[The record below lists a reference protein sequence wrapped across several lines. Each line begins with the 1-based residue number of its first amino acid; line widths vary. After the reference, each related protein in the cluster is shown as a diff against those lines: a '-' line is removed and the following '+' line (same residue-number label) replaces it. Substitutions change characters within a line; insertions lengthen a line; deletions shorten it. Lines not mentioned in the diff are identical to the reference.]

1 MSLLPKLI
9 AGAATELVD
18 ATGNALDKL
27 ITSEPERLEA
37 RKAISEVI
45 LKNLGELA
53 SYQRDV
59 LNTELQGT
67 KLQRNWRPLV
77 MLAFAFIIVFH
88 YFLQPVLGFWL
99 PMPTIELPERFW
111 GLLELGLG
119 GYVIGRSIEKVATTV
134 SGSMNLPKL
143 TRRQRRKQ
151 ADNTP

>member
-1 MSLLPKLI
+1 MSIIPKLI

-27 ITSEPERLEA
+27 ITNEPERLAA
-37 RKAISEVI
+37 RKEISEVI

-88 YFLQPVLGFWL
+88 YFIQPVLGFWFD
-99 PMPTIELPERFW
+99 MPTIELPERFW

-134 SGSMNLPKL
+134 TAGIDLPKM
-143 TRRQRRKQ
+143 TRRQRRRQEQSK
-151 ADNTP
+151 P

>member
-1 MSLLPKLI
+1 MSIIPKLI

-18 ATGNALDKL
+18 ATGKALDKL
-27 ITSEPERLEA
+27 ITNEPERLAA
-37 RKAISEVI
+37 RKEISEVI

-88 YFLQPVLGFWL
+88 YFIQPVLGFWFD
-99 PMPTIELPERFW
+99 MPTIELPERFW

-134 SGSMNLPKL
+134 TGNLDLSKM
-143 TRRQRRKQ
+143 TRRQRRRQEQSK
-151 ADNTP
+151 P